1 MVVSIIGGGKSKES
15 LNALQVIDNLYHIVL
30 YRAESVGLSKLNE
43 AGKQIKRVT
52 ALIMKMFVD
61 SKTDKN
67 IKSLQS

>member
-1 MVVSIIGGGKSKES
+1 MVVSIIGGGKSKET